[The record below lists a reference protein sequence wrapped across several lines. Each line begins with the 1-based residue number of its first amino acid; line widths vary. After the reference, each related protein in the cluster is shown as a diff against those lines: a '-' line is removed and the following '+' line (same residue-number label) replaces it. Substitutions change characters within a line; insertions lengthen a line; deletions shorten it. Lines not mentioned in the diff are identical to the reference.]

1 MTPRLSGGSLVA
13 FVLFLVGAA
22 SLAGATPPNLVS
34 AVSRMM
40 HGSAGTFDVQLPLQ
54 GRSGI
59 ECRSL
64 DQGLTLVLT
73 FDQPVKSGNASVV
86 EGKAAIAPAP
96 TFLDNTM
103 TIHLGSIPDAQTLAV
118 SVNRVSN
125 AAGESSSSR
134 RVRFRVLRGDVNA
147 SGTITAA
154 DVSIC
159 KTAITRGLPVNG
171 ATFRSDIDHN
181 GVLDIND
188 LNLIKAQSSSGP
200 TVGGGTTANTPPTI
214 SSIAPQTAVSGQTM
228 TPVGFTVGDAESDPS
243 TLTVTATSSDQTIV
257 TNANISLGGSGASRT
272 ISLVPQSGIV
282 SVVTCTITVTV
293 SDGIASTP
301 TSFQLTVIP
310 PPTVYLATLQPL
322 PGVSSLG
329 TGTATLSLS
338 GDLTYV
344 ILKYTYS
351 NLAGADADDAVYAPG
366 DVVLYDIPVGK
377 AHGDQ
382 QPDGSFK
389 WVFGP
394 EKAAAIAAI
403 QANQSYITIESA
415 AFPAGELRGVFQKV
429 VGSQT
434 FTPPPPPPALTY
446 NPPSPFDASR
456 FLQQAGFGG
465 KISEIMALSNP
476 LAANASTAID
486 DWLTAQFNQPMPI
499 APAYDSANPVYS
511 SSSMYKQLYDRIT
524 IAQPPSLG
532 GDTLADDRVHE
543 IWWKNVVGGPDQLRQ
558 RVATAYSE
566 LFVVSEV
573 NDTLD
578 GNIPGLSSYY
588 DMLANDAFANFRTI
602 LNDVT
607 LHPIMGDY
615 LNMRGNVKAT
625 PPASPNENYAREI
638 LQLFTIGLYML
649 QPDGTLMLDANGQP
663 IPTYDQTTITQY
675 AQVFTGWNFG
685 ASISIPVL
693 VAPTPPATQPTVTP
707 FTSSYNKRMVLTAS
721 NHSGTTK
728 TLLSYTGAPTFSGP
742 NYPSSG
748 TSAYPSGPATQP
760 SFIPASTPTAQSTQ
774 DELNFALDVIFNH
787 PNVGPFICRQ
797 LIQRLVCSN
806 PSPAY
811 VYRVSQ
817 VFAND
822 GTGVRGN
829 MQAVIRAILTDF
841 EARNTALRVQPGFG
855 RTREPMVHIANILR
869 SCGGYSVTN
878 KFMIGKTDNTF
889 AQTILR
895 SPTVFNFFDPHYTPA
910 GVVQNAGLVAPEF
923 DIIYETTITNK
934 QNMIYTGIYSP
945 NYANNPVTGTGF
957 RGDAFGSD
965 VYLDFS
971 TAGSGL
977 INVAQTQGVSA
988 LLDRV
993 SLLLNG
999 AALDPNVK
1007 SRIQVFIMGNIS
1019 ATDYLSQVKA
1029 AVHLISTSPG
1039 GAIQR

>member
-1 MTPRLSGGSLVA
+1 MTPRLSGRSLMA
-13 FVLFLVGAA
+13 FVLTLCGAA
-22 SLAGATPPNLVS
+22 SLAAANPPSLLS
-34 AVSRMM
+34 AVSRMT

-54 GRSGI
+54 GRTGI

-73 FDQPVKSGNASVV
+73 FDQPVKGGSASVV
-86 EGKAAIAPAP
+86 EGTASVSGTPG
-96 TFLDNTM
+96 FLDNKM
-103 TIHLGSIPDAQTLAV
+103 TVHLASIPDAQALAV
-118 SVNRVSN
+118 SVRARNS
-125 AAGESSSSR
+125 AGETSPAR
-134 RVRFRVLRGDVNA
+134 RVRLRILRGDVNA
-147 SGTITAA
+147 TGTITAA

-159 KTAITRGLPVNG
+159 KTAVNKHLPVNG

-181 GVLDIND
+181 GVLDGAD
-188 LNLIKAQSSSGP
+188 LNLIKAQSSGS
-200 TVGGGTTANTPPTI
+200 TSVSGGTTANTPPTI
-214 SSIAPQTAVSGQTM
+214 SSIAPQTAVSGQQM
-228 TPVGFTVGDAESDPS
+228 LPVGFTVGDAESDPS
-243 TLTVTATSSDQTIV
+243 TLTVTGTSSDQTIV
-257 TNANISLGGSGASRT
+257 TNANITIGGSGASRT
-272 ISLVPQSGIV
+272 ISLVPQSGIT

-293 SDGIASTP
+293 SDGIAQTP
-301 TSFQLTVIP
+301 TAFTLTVVP
-310 PPTVYLATLQPL
+310 PPTVYLATLQPI
-322 PGVSSLG
+322 PGVTSLG

-338 GDLTYV
+338 GDQTYA
-344 ILKYTYS
+344 ILKYSYS

-377 AHGDQ
+377 AKGDQ
-382 QPDGSFK
+382 QPDGSYK
-389 WVFGP
+389 WVFGT
-394 EKAAAIAAI
+394 EKAQAIAAI
-403 QANQSYITIESA
+403 QANQAYLMIESA

-434 FTPPPPPPALTY
+434 FTPPPPPPALTI

-524 IAQPPSLG
+524 TAQPPSVG
-532 GDTLADDRVHE
+532 GDSLSDDRVHE
-543 IWWKNVVGGPDQLRQ
+543 IWYKNVVNGPDQLRQ

-566 LFVVSEV
+566 IFVTSEV

-578 GNIPGLSSYY
+578 GNIPGMASYY

-607 LHPIMGDY
+607 LHPIMGEY
-615 LNMRGNVKAT
+615 LNMRGNNKAT
-625 PPASPNENYAREI
+625 PPQSPNENYAREI
-638 LQLFTIGLYML
+638 LQLFSIGLYML
-649 QPDGTLMLDANGQP
+649 QPDGTLLLDANGQP
-663 IPTYDQTTITQY
+663 IATYDQTTITQF

-685 ASISIPVL
+685 ANISIPVL
-693 VAPTPPATQPTVTP
+693 VAPSPPATQPTVQP
-707 FTSSYNKRMVLTAS
+707 FTSSYNKRMVLTAG

-728 TLLSYTGAPTFSGP
+728 ALLSYTGAPTFSGSK
-742 NYPSSG
+742 YPSSG

-760 SFIPASTPTAQSTQ
+760 SFLPASTPTAASTQ
-774 DELNFALDVIFNH
+774 DELNFALDVIFYH

-817 VFAND
+817 VFADD
-822 GTGVRGN
+822 GTGARGN
-829 MQAVIRAILTDF
+829 MQAVIRAILTDY
-841 EARNTALRVQPGFG
+841 EARNTALRVQPGYG
-855 RTREPMVHIANILR
+855 RTREPMIHIANLLR
-869 SCGGYSVTN
+869 SCGGYSNSN
-878 KFMIGKTDNTF
+878 KWMIGKTDNTF
-889 AQTILR
+889 AQTVLR
-895 SPTVFNFFDPHYTPA
+895 SPTVFNFFDPHFTPA

-934 QNMIYTGIYSP
+934 QNMIYTAIYSP

-957 RGDAFGSD
+957 RGDGFGND

-1007 SRIQVFIMGNIS
+1007 SRITVFILGNIN
-1019 ATDYLSQVKA
+1019 ATDYLNQVKA
-1029 AVHLISTSPG
+1029 TVHLIATAPA
-1039 GAIQR
+1039 GAVQK